1 MGAGIVSGSSNLGCP
16 ARGLAGIC
24 WEDRQEGGLGP
35 GAAPGGTLVPSGP
48 RRGPKPGSHCSHD
61 VACLGLSPACLLCSH
76 PASGP
81 MPRSAPRSSSLPS
94 SPGLAPTHMFTRGP
108 SPGGCQDSTNRR
120 AADAAFVPSGSAEEI
135 DIINA
140 ENLGCDVEIGD
151 GPRDP
156 GSAHLLGMERPSPGG
171 EAERAVRPSGAQARP
186 GLS

>member
-24 WEDRQEGGLGP
+24 WEDGQEGGPGP
-35 GAAPGGTLVPSGP
+35 GTAPGGTLVPSGP
-48 RRGPKPGSHCSHD
+48 GRGPKPGSHCSQTWP
-61 VACLGLSPACLLCSH
+61 VWGFPLPACSVRIQHLARCPALL
-76 PASGP
+76 
-81 MPRSAPRSSSLPS
+81 PRSSSLPS
-94 SPGLAPTHMFTRGP
+94 RPGLAPAHMFTRGP

-120 AADAAFVPSGSAEEI
+120 AADSAFVPSGSAEEI

-140 ENLGCDVEIGD
+140 ENLDCDVEIGD

-186 GLS
+186 RLG

>member
-24 WEDRQEGGLGP
+24 WEDRQEGGPGP
-35 GAAPGGTLVPSGP
+35 GAAPGGTGFPLA
-48 RRGPKPGSHCSHD
+48 PGGARSLAPT
-61 VACLGLSPACLLCSH
+61 VATTWPVWGFPLPACSVCIQHLARCPALLPH
-76 PASGP
+76 
-81 MPRSAPRSSSLPS
+81 SSSLPS
-94 SPGLAPTHMFTRGP
+94 RPGLAPTHMFTRGP
-108 SPGGCQDSTNRR
+108 SPEGCQDSTNRR

-186 GLS
+186 GLG